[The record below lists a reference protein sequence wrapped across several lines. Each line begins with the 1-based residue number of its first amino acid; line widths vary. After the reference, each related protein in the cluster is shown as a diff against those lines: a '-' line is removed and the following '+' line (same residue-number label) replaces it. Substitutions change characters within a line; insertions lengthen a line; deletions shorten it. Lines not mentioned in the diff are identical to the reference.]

1 MNNYTNQEV
10 LLQTYYSLPSKFQE
24 DAFIFM
30 QFLLSKFKLEEE
42 KAKEQ
47 NNNIMEKK
55 KRKFG
60 YFPQGTF
67 VMSEDFDA
75 PLDCFKEYMN

>member
-1 MNNYTNQEV
+1 MNNYTNPNV

-24 DAFIFM
+24 DALIFM
-30 QFLLSKFKLEEE
+30 QFLLSKFKLETEIE
-42 KAKEQ
+42 HTNKST
-47 NNNIMEKK
+47 EKK

-67 VMSEDFDA
+67 IMSEDFDA
-75 PLDCFKEYMN
+75 PLDCFKEYMK